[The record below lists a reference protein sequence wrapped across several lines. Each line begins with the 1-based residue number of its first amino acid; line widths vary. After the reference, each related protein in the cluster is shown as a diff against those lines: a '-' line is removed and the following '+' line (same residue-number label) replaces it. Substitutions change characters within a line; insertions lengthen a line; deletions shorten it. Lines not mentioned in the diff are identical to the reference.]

1 MLRLENRILLP
12 ELMNGGRRATGLPSL
27 FLCHAS
33 SDKALV
39 RRLAVDLEWLGVD
52 VWFDEWE
59 LGPGDGLHECIGS
72 ALEKA
77 SFIGAVI
84 SQQSKK
90 SKWCKRELEQ
100 GLARELRRG
109 RTLIIPLLAE
119 SIAAPPFLADRMY
132 LDLQANYLHE
142 ITRLVSHI
150 WGISR
155 RIVGMSLAQAELRST
170 ADVARILA
178 ECATRAPRRI
188 ILSPEQYRHLAELF
202 GKLGLEVD
210 SRSFSVRSAI
220 GYAHVYDGPPEG
232 VDWDTAGSP
241 KTLPRRKVRK
251 RKGE

>member
-1 MLRLENRILLP
+1 MQRVH
-12 ELMNGGRRATGLPSL
+12 ELSEAVRRAEGSPSI

-39 RRLAVDLEWLGVD
+39 RRLAIDLAWLGVD

-77 SFIGAVI
+77 AFIGVVI
-84 SQQSKK
+84 SQRSKK
-90 SKWCKRELEQ
+90 SQWCKRELEQ
-100 GLARELRRG
+100 GLARELREG

-132 LDLQANYLHE
+132 LDLQENYLHE

-150 WGISR
+150 WGISPR
-155 RIVGMSLAQAELRST
+155 TVAVSLARADLRST

-178 ECATRAPRRI
+178 ECSARAPRRI
-188 ILSPEQYRHLAELF
+188 VLSPEQYQHVAQLF
-202 GKLGLEVD
+202 GRLGLELD
-210 SRSFSVRSAI
+210 ARSFSVRSAI
-220 GYAHVYDGPPEG
+220 ASAHVFDGIPSEDSDIVPSKG
-232 VDWDTAGSP
+232 AP
-241 KTLPRRKVRK
+241 RRRKVRL
-251 RKGE
+251 RRGE